1 MENLTTPSLLSI
13 RRVTLVALLVFFAAL
28 TSSPSILR
36 GFTPAAISKAA
47 PILVILTLALKANFR
62 LPARFLFA
70 WGICFSQMLF
80 SGVVINLSAS
90 NAAPA
95 INSAVILLLVVV
107 MAAQLQDQA
116 LTATILKW
124 WRTLFWVIAVCSIA
138 NWGLA
143 QTVPS
148 IFRDIDFGE
157 FYEGNARQYLI
168 SPFGAVVLQDYGLFA
183 LYRVTGIL
191 AEPGMMSMFFL
202 VNATMGWFGNSP
214 LFSRRFAVANLLAAF
229 ATHSV
234 AFYLALSAVFLFF
247 LVKGKNRR
255 LQALVACVFLVVAIA
270 NYGVI
275 ETGVQGLLER
285 SSFDVRE
292 SDSDFLTG
300 QIAENPLLSM
310 VGYAWTGEYRQLP
323 AAFPQLFYQ
332 GGLLAVLSYALVLWF
347 FVMYSLPVAIV
358 IFIYGLSID
367 YQTFMIFPL
376 LLFVIR
382 AHSGMQRMLQV
393 ERTQ

>member
-1 MENLTTPSLLSI
+1 VL
-13 RRVTLVALLVFFAAL
+13 
-28 TSSPSILR
+28 
-36 GFTPAAISKAA
+36 
-47 PILVILTLALKANFR
+47 
-62 LPARFLFA
+62 
-70 WGICFSQMLF
+70 
-80 SGVVINLSAS
+80 INLSAS

-95 INSAVILLLVVV
+95 INSAVILVLVLVL
-107 MAAQLQDQA
+107 AAHREDEA
-116 LTATILKW
+116 LTSTILKW
-124 WRTLFWVIAVCSIA
+124 WRTLFWIIAVCSIA
-138 NWGLA
+138 NWVLA

-148 IFRDIDFGE
+148 FFRDIDFGE

-168 SPFGAVVLQDYGLFA
+168 SPFGAVVLQDYGFFA

-202 VNATMGWFGNSP
+202 ANATMGLVGNSP
-214 LFSRRFAVANLLAAF
+214 IFSRRFAIANLVAAF

-234 AFYLALSAVFLFF
+234 AFYFTLSAVFLFL
-247 LVKGKNRR
+247 LVKGKNRK
-255 LQALVACVFLVVAIA
+255 LQAFVALVFLVAVIA
-270 NYGVI
+270 NYSLI

-292 SDSDFLTG
+292 SDSDFLTQ
-300 QIAENPLLSM
+300 QIAEFPLLSLT
-310 VGYAWTGEYRQLP
+310 GYAWTGEYRQLP

-332 GGLLAVLSYALVLWF
+332 GGLFAVLTYAAVLWF
-347 FVMYSLPVAIV
+347 FVMDFLPVAIV

-382 AHSGMQRMLQV
+382 VHSDVQRNLQL
-393 ERTQ
+393 EQPR